1 MSEPSE
7 PKDNKDQNRKQIYAE
22 IGPFL
27 GLGVQLAVTV
37 VIMALIGNWLDEK
50 FHKAPLFLIIGAFFG
65 AFAGMYNFIKAA
77 LDIEKKSKK

>member
-1 MSEPSE
+1 MNESLEKKNDSKDTK
-7 PKDNKDQNRKQIYAE
+7 PKYAE

-37 VIMALIGNWLDEK
+37 VIMVLLGNWLDQK
-50 FHKAPLFLIIGAFFG
+50 YHKAPIFLIIGALIG
-65 AFAGMYNFIKAA
+65 TFAGMYNLIKTV